1 MEYNTENKSDQNESQ
16 NKEPEKDSLGM
27 DVKKSPWLIFA
38 LLQIPIVIIMII
50 IIYFMS
56 QQTVVTQ

>member
-1 MEYNTENKSDQNESQ
+1 MENNTENKSDQNETQ